1 MKILRWTLE
10 FLLHGL
16 RFSGLPTYHV
26 PLPLDHDDRTARDRT
41 ARDAL
46 AGPGRTEVVL
56 LPVGTQSFDGLLSPA
71 EERIWSDL
79 VAGLTGRASSGE

>member
-1 MKILRWTLE
+1 MKILRLTLE

-16 RFSGLPTYHV
+16 RFAGLPLFHI
-26 PLPLDHDDRTARDRT
+26 PLPVDHDEHADPG
-41 ARDAL
+41 AL
-46 AGPGRTEVVL
+46 AGSGRTAVVL
-56 LPVGTQSFDGLLSPA
+56 LPVGTQAADGSLSPA

>member
-10 FLLHGL
+10 FLLRGL
-16 RFSGLPTYHV
+16 RFSGLLAFHV
-26 PLPLDHDDRTARDRT
+26 PQPADRDGHTA
-41 ARDAL
+41 AGAL
-46 AGPGRTEVVL
+46 AGPGPTALL
-56 LPVGTQSFDGLLSPA
+56 LPVGTAQAYDGRLSPA